1 MLLGAHVSI
10 AGGFANAPIAG
21 KKIGCEA
28 IQIFS
33 RSPRMLRSTKPI
45 PPEDVQAFWDGMK
58 KAGIR
63 GVATHGNYLINLSAT
78 SRRMLGVA
86 RTAFIEELE
95 RAQVLGIPYVIF
107 HPGAHMGKGVPAG
120 LHRVTESLDH
130 CLSKADAPDVTPV
143 LENTAGGGTTLGRT
157 WEELREI
164 VEGSSFGERLGV
176 CVDTCHSLAAG
187 YDFLSPERYEG
198 FVRHIDAV
206 LGLGRLKAF
215 HLNDS
220 KQGLGSHADRHEHIG
235 KGKIGKEPFRWLVN
249 DPRFADALG
258 VLETPGDDRAFKRNL
273 KLLKSMRDPGAG
285 AS

>member
-1 MLLGAHVSI
+1 MTGFQARTALKPLRPNSTQIFSRPRRFPPAMLLGAHVPI

-95 RAQVLGIPYVIF
+95 RAQTLGIPFVVF

-120 LHRVTESLDH
+120 LQRVAESLDV
-130 CLSKADAPDVTPV
+130 CLSKADAPAVTPV
-143 LENTAGGGTTLGRT
+143 LENTAGGGASLGRARGG
-157 WEELREI
+157 LRGI
-164 VEGSSFGERLGV
+164 VGAARDGGRLGGRAG
-176 CVDTCHSLAAG
+176 TRHSPPAAA
-187 YDFLSPERYEG
+187 R
-198 FVRHIDAV
+198 
-206 LGLGRLKAF
+206 
-215 HLNDS
+215 
-220 KQGLGSHADRHEHIG
+220 
-235 KGKIGKEPFRWLVN
+235 
-249 DPRFADALG
+249 
-258 VLETPGDDRAFKRNL
+258 
-273 KLLKSMRDPGAG
+273 
-285 AS
+285 

>member
-10 AGGFANAPIAG
+10 AGGFANAPMAG
-21 KKIGCEA
+21 KKIGCDA
-28 IQIFS
+28 IQISS
-33 RSPRMLRSTKPI
+33 RSARTLRRTKPI
-45 PPEDVQAFWDGMK
+45 APEEVQAFWDGLK
-58 KAGIR
+58 KARIVGT
-63 GVATHGNYLINLSAT
+63 ATHGNYLINLSAT
-78 SRRMLGVA
+78 AARMRKLA

-187 YDFLSPERYEG
+187 YDFLSPERYEA
-198 FVRHIDAV
+198 FLREIDAV
-206 LGLGRLKAF
+206 LGLPRVKAL
-215 HLNDS
+215 HMNDS
-220 KQGLGSHADRHEHIG
+220 KQGLRSHSDRHEHIG
-235 KGKIGKEPFRWLVN
+235 RGKIGKDPFRWIVN
-249 DPRFADALG
+249 EPRFADALG
-258 VLETPGDDRAFKRNL
+258 ILETPGTDRAFKRNL